1 MAIVLH
7 FQVMLHVHTF
17 TLDLLSMPHPTHKKR
32 RTGEVAISIGKQD
45 FICPS
50 HTTQLMRAEHS
61 FSSVLDGT
69 SRLAQPGLN

>member
-32 RTGEVAISIGKQD
+32 RTGGCNQYWQAGFYLSQPYNTIDEGRA
-45 FICPS
+45 FF
-50 HTTQLMRAEHS
+50 QLCAGWH
-61 FSSVLDGT
+61 
-69 SRLAQPGLN
+69 QPARTARP